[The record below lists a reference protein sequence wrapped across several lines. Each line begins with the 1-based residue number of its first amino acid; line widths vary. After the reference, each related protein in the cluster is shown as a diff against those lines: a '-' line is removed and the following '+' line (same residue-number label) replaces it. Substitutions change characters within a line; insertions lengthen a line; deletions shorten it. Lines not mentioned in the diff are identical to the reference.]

1 MSPLHFLIAQAVR
14 ALGPGPHT
22 FGKTAGVWGWPPCA
36 TGTTTVCMK
45 YTIFGGSHARGPSR
59 HNTGLGDTLSVPLPN
74 TDSSNGGQQL
84 HLSTGQG
91 LGCLEFRCR
100 IFRPDPLTLGPH
112 PGSRPREGCEQSA
125 GWLLWYHRRESIIS
139 SREPSRISKEPE
151 GGEKERGRG
160 SSLGSP
166 RRLRPAQ
173 SVRIDHLRDIFMF
186 FPRGPRVTAELVEK
200 EVVDS
205 SPQTQGLASHPAQPP
220 AQPDLQREPQQARA
234 APEPS
239 PEVSC
244 CGLWPSQSPSTPAP
258 QR

>member
-1 MSPLHFLIAQAVR
+1 M
-14 ALGPGPHT
+14 
-22 FGKTAGVWGWPPCA
+22 
-36 TGTTTVCMK
+36 
-45 YTIFGGSHARGPSR
+45 
-59 HNTGLGDTLSVPLPN
+59 PLPN

-125 GWLLWYHRRESIIS
+125 GWLLWHHHRESIIS

-173 SVRIDHLRDIFMF
+173 SVRI
-186 FPRGPRVTAELVEK
+186 PRSWLHQGPQSV
-200 EVVDS
+200 
-205 SPQTQGLASHPAQPP
+205 
-220 AQPDLQREPQQARA
+220 RA
-234 APEPS
+234 ARGGVARSLPGGRTGYRAAAARRS
-239 PEVSC
+239 
-244 CGLWPSQSPSTPAP
+244 GGGRRGGAGRGGAWGGGGRGA
-258 QR
+258 R